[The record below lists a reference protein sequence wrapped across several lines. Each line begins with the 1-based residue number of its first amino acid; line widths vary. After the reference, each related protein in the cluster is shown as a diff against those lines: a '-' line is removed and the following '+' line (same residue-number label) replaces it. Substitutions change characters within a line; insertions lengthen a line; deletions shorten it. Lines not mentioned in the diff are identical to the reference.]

1 MRITSQMMSNTYKR
15 DVLDAYSSMYT
26 SMRHAYNLRA
36 FDKPSDDP
44 LAASQTFNTHWQI
57 SLNSDYQSNITNV
70 TGFFNTAD
78 SITQNIDKALSDTDS
93 KQVLGAISGTMN
105 SSERESIATQIL
117 KDRDAIVSKLNA
129 KYGDSYLFSGCDSL
143 QTPFKMKNDQL
154 FYHGI
159 NVDSNAASVTLND
172 QSGRSLEIGFS
183 DSIGDI
189 LNGYKVSI
197 DASGPA
203 GSAFSTA
210 VSGKT
215 ITITADKTKDAAALQ
230 TYLRGSF
237 SNDLKNSGDAHLAGI
252 TSTAGVTV
260 SGLDNNIQL
269 SQKFSSSSAVAPK
282 LGNLANESA
291 YVDIGLGISTDSSG
305 NIDSQSAFDRSLPG
319 VSFLGYGTSD
329 VTDEDGNVA
338 KDVPNNLISLM
349 TKMAGLL
356 KDGSLSNT
364 ELIKK
369 ISPYRQQYSESLDS
383 FESHQTELG
392 QNLGFL
398 KDTGSY
404 LSNLSLNLYEKDND
418 VEFLDPTQAI
428 PDFYN
433 QQNCYLAC
441 LKVGGQVLEGSLMD
455 YLR

>member
-197 DASGPA
+197 DTT
-203 GSAFSTA
+203 GSAFGTA
-210 VSGKT
+210 VDTANKT
-215 ITITADKTKDAAALQ
+215 ITITADKTATVDALKTYLQGSGFQSALQ
-230 TYLRGSF
+230 S
-237 SNDLKNSGDAHLAGI
+237 SGDAHLAGI

-260 SGLDNNIQL
+260 NGLDNNVQL

-282 LGNLANESA
+282 LENLAEESA
-291 YVDIGLGISTDSSG
+291 YVDIGLGISTNSSG

>member
-15 DVLDAYSSMYT
+15 DVEDAYSTMCS
-26 SMRHAYNLRA
+26 SLRHAYNLRA
-36 FDKPSDDP
+36 FDKPSDNP
-44 LAASQTFNTHWQI
+44 LAASQTFNAHWQI
-57 SLNSDYQSNITNV
+57 SLNNDYQSNIIDV

-105 SSERESIATQIL
+105 SSQRESIATQIL

-143 QTPFKMKNDQL
+143 QTPFKMQNDQL

-172 QSGRSLEIGFS
+172 QSSRSLEIDFP
-183 DSIGDI
+183 DSMGDI
-189 LNGYKVSI
+189 LNGYTVSI
-197 DASGPA
+197 DASGFA
-203 GSAFSTA
+203 GSNFSTA
-210 VSGKT
+210 VTDKT
-215 ITITADKTKDAAALQ
+215 ITITADNTKDVAALQ
-230 TYLRGSF
+230 SYLQGSF
-237 SNDLKNSGDAHLAGI
+237 SNDLRNSGDAHLAGI
-252 TSTAGVTV
+252 TSTAGITV
-260 SGLDNNIQL
+260 EGLDGSIQL
-269 SQKFSSSSAVAPK
+269 SQNFSSSKAVSSK
-282 LGNLANESA
+282 LENLANESA

-329 VTDEDGNVA
+329 VTDDDGNVT

-349 TKMAGLL
+349 KKMADLL
-356 KDGSLSNT
+356 KNDSLSNT
-364 ELIKK
+364 DLIQK
-369 ISPYRQQYSESLDS
+369 ISPYRQQFSESLS
-383 FESHQTELG
+383 NFGSHQTELG
-392 QNLGFL
+392 QNLNFL
-398 KDTGSY
+398 EDTGNY
-404 LSNLSLNLYEKDND
+404 LSNLKLSLYEKDNN
-418 VEFLDPTQAI
+418 VEYTDASQTI
-428 PDFYN
+428 PNFYS